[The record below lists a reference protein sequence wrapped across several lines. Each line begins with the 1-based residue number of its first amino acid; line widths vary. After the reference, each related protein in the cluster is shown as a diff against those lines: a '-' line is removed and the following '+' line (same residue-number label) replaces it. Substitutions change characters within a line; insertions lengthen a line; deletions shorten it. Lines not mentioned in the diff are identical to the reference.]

1 MANKTPA
8 SFTVKNCTIGTAPA
22 IKWMAWLEQCYTI
35 EYKLGNWSHT
45 TGAIFPLGTDP
56 KGELQAGDYFYDE
69 YTLPIE
75 ECCKQLP
82 KSVTGKLTITLNT
95 FRADTISG
103 KLVKST
109 KLGSTSKEI
118 TVMIPTSVGPTIKG
132 FAVTDAYPFVVD
144 STTYHVQGR
153 SQAFFLLNQM
163 TITAGTG
170 ATLSKAE
177 FIIQKD
183 GEQVQYD
190 TIGGSYIAST
200 QGVGMTLKTY
210 GDEIK
215 LIMRVVDSRGSSVTR
230 AETWKV
236 HEYSSAKM
244 NSLSLT
250 STKDED
256 ETSNAGSVTVT
267 LKSTNSSVDSAN
279 KATLVVTRYP
289 ISDPTQAVEVARFE
303 NLLGEQE
310 NSFTETIS
318 DLKITNYSY
327 KAVIEDSLGG
337 KDEMTGTVRTGL
349 GNRFA
354 VLESTDYYAPV
365 NDQGEKVTGTLNV
378 PTVATIENGVIK
390 YKRDIKA
397 ATAVAGVG
405 IPVKV
410 EPLTK
415 YELTY
420 SAAIESYIGGVAVAI
435 GWFTYDEATD
445 TYDYITTTDVSSA
458 SEAVTAPDGAD
469 WGLIVFYS
477 RGIAEYEIT
486 SATFRKIEDNVSQP
500 IPWMLETGEI
510 GLTTPNQKY
519 VSRIQLRAEFEGTMK
534 VSIKYDSGR
543 WNEVYSRK
551 THELKSFTV
560 PIRVK
565 RCDHM
570 KIRLEGE
577 GTITLYSIGYITD
590 EGSEVCLI

>member
-1 MANKTPA
+1 MANTTPA
-8 SFTVKNCTIGTAPA
+8 SFTVKNCAIGTAPT

-35 EYKLGNWSHT
+35 EYKLGNWSYT

-56 KGELQAGDYFYDE
+56 NGELQAGDYFYDE
-69 YTLPIE
+69 YKLPIE
-75 ECCKQLP
+75 DCCKQLP

-95 FRADTISG
+95 FRADTIKG

-118 TVMIPTSVGPTIKG
+118 TVVIPTSVGPAIKN
-132 FAVTDAYPFVVD
+132 FAVTDIYPLVVG
-144 STTYHVQGR
+144 STEYHIQGR
-153 SQAFFLLNQM
+153 SQAHFLLNQM
-163 TITAGTG
+163 TITPGTG

-190 TIGGSYIAST
+190 TIGGAYISST
-200 QGVGMTLKTY
+200 QGVGITLRTY

-215 LIMRVVDSRGSSVTR
+215 LIMRVVDSRGSSTTR
-230 AETWKV
+230 TATWKV
-236 HEYSSAKM
+236 HEYSGAKI
-244 NSLSLT
+244 NSLSLE
-250 STKDED
+250 STKDES
-256 ETSNAGSVTVT
+256 ETSTSGSVTVT

-279 KATLVVTRYP
+279 KATLIVTRYP
-289 ISDPTQAVEVARFE
+289 VSDPTQAVEVARYE
-303 NLLGEQE
+303 NLLGTQT

-318 DLKITNYSY
+318 DLKTTNYSY
-327 KAVIEDSLGG
+327 KAVLEDALGS
-337 KDEMTGTVRTGL
+337 KDEMTGTVRSGL

-354 VLESTDYYAPV
+354 TLESDDYYAPV
-365 NDQGEKVTGTLNV
+365 NDKGEKVTSDLNK
-378 PTVATIENGVIK
+378 PTVAIVEDGVIK
-390 YKRDIKA
+390 YQRDSKA
-397 ATAVAGVG
+397 VTSVAGVG

-420 SAAIESYIGGVAVAI
+420 SAAIETGSVAVAI
-435 GWFTYDEATD
+435 GWFTYDEVTD
-445 TYDYITTTDVSSA
+445 TYDYISTTDVSSA
-458 SEAVTAPDGAD
+458 DETVTAPDGAD

-477 RGIAEYEIT
+477 VGVAKYEIT
-486 SATFRKIEDNVSQP
+486 SATFRKVEENVMQA

-543 WNEVYSRK
+543 WNEVYSKK

-577 GTITLYSIGYITD
+577 GVITLYSMGYITD